1 MTEKAIAYL
10 DNMGRVTAV
19 HGTIPANQ
27 VGGLNH
33 TGSVEMQQDVDVAG
47 LSQREGMKAPHGFRR
62 IGPVD
67 VLGVRQDEA
76 LTMLRSAIERRQ
88 PGIWA
93 FANAHTVTLAKRDPA
108 FAAALSQAT
117 VFNDGAGVEM
127 ASKLLYGQSFP
138 CNLNGTDLT
147 PALLASLRRP
157 ARIFLLGSK
166 PGIAEI
172 AAQSLTQRYPH
183 VAIVGVADGFFGKHK
198 EAGLTARISS
208 SGADLVLLGMGHPM
222 QELFAARHATT
233 LGMPLMCIGAFLD
246 FAAGRVARAPRVVQR
261 LRLEWVYRLAQ
272 EPRRLARRY
281 LIGNFVFA
289 GIILKQRR
297 TRD

>member
-1 MTEKAIAYL
+1 
-10 DNMGRVTAV
+10 
-19 HGTIPANQ
+19 
-27 VGGLNH
+27 
-33 TGSVEMQQDVDVAG
+33 MQQNVDVAG
-47 LSQREGMKAPHGFRR
+47 LPQREGTKASHGFRR

-76 LTMLRSAIERRQ
+76 VTMLRDAIEQRQ

-93 FANAHTVTLAKRDPA
+93 FANAHTVTLAERDPA
-108 FAAALSQAT
+108 FAAALGQAT

-147 PALLASLRRP
+147 PALLASLTRST
-157 ARIFLLGSK
+157 RIFLLGSK
-166 PGIAEI
+166 PGVAEI

-183 VAIVGVADGFFGKHK
+183 VVIVGVADGFFGKH
-198 EAGLTARISS
+198 EEIGLTARISAS
-208 SGADLVLLGMGHPM
+208 SADLVLLGMGHPM

-233 LGMPLMCIGAFLD
+233 LGMPLMCVGAFLD